1 MRLFALVIALTG
13 LLLIPFLLWGGAF
26 ERALNFE
33 AGVEWLRS
41 WGRAGWIVVV
51 VLLVADLFLPIPAT
65 PLMSAAGYLYGP
77 AIGGLVSAGGSILA
91 GMLAYCLCRWFGR
104 GAARRLAGED
114 ELQRAEQ
121 FFARRGGWLVV
132 LSRWLPLLPETI
144 ACLAG
149 LTRMSIRR
157 FVVALICGCVPMG
170 FAYAAIG
177 ATGTEHPALALSL
190 SAIVPALLWAIV
202 QMTWRRGS
210 S

>member
-1 MRLFALVIALTG
+1 
-13 LLLIPFLLWGGAF
+13 
-26 ERALNFE
+26 
-33 AGVEWLRS
+33 
-41 WGRAGWIVVV
+41 
-51 VLLVADLFLPIPAT
+51 
-65 PLMSAAGYLYGP
+65 
-77 AIGGLVSAGGSILA
+77 
-91 GMLAYCLCRWFGR
+91 
-104 GAARRLAGED
+104 
-114 ELQRAEQ
+114 LQRAEQ
-121 FFARRGGWLVV
+121 FFARRGAWLVV

-190 SAIVPALLWAIV
+190 SAIVPAVLWAVV
-202 QMTWRRGS
+202 QMRWHRDRRKESEEDATQRKS